1 MTRTT
6 IADVAKAAG
15 VSVSTVSRALRGL
28 DRVNPE
34 TRERVE
40 KEANRLHFSFS
51 KSASSLASGKTMR
64 IAVLL
69 PSEISSWFNS
79 HAFEGIY
86 EVMSKADYD
95 VVPYIVW
102 TQEDLDR
109 FFQNLP
115 GNRNVDAII
124 EASFDFDEAKKRVL
138 GELTIPVVG
147 MNAPST
153 HGLDAGVA
161 IDDAAAMSAIVR
173 FLKSLGHKTLA
184 YIGQPVNAS
193 PFICSDI
200 VREKGF
206 LDAAKECGYGDDDII
221 IVPSLTHMDVQN
233 EQDIYSGI
241 VAQLFSAPKQPTG
254 ICVSVDATA
263 VPLLKELRRMGW
275 RVPQDVSVVG
285 FDDDP
290 SASIVDM
297 TTMHQNPTEIGRI
310 AARKTLAL
318 LAGETLEEPFSV
330 IPTSLVLRSTTERV
344 H

>member
-161 IDDAAAMSAIVR
+161 IDDAAAMSAIVH

-254 ICVSVDATA
+254 ICVSVDAAA

>member
-1 MTRTT
+1 M
-6 IADVAKAAG
+6 
-15 VSVSTVSRALRGL
+15 
-28 DRVNPE
+28 
-34 TRERVE
+34 
-40 KEANRLHFSFS
+40 
-51 KSASSLASGKTMR
+51 
-64 IAVLL
+64 
-69 PSEISSWFNS
+69 
-79 HAFEGIY
+79 
-86 EVMSKADYD
+86 
-95 VVPYIVW
+95 W

-241 VAQLFSAPKQPTG
+241 VAQLLSAPKQPTG
-254 ICVSVDATA
+254 ICVSVDAAA

-275 RVPQDVSVVG
+275 HVPQDVSVVG

-310 AARKTLAL
+310 AARKTLTL

>member
-254 ICVSVDATA
+254 ICVSVDAAA

>member
-233 EQDIYSGI
+233 KQDIYSGI

-254 ICVSVDATA
+254 ICVSVDAAA

>member
-102 TQEDLDR
+102 TQEELDR

-138 GELTIPVVG
+138 GELTLPVVG

-254 ICVSVDATA
+254 ICVSVDAAA

>member
-86 EVMSKADYD
+86 EVMSEADYD

-147 MNAPST
+147 MNAPSA

-254 ICVSVDATA
+254 ICVSVDAAA

>member
-206 LDAAKECGYGDDDII
+206 LDVAKECGYGDDDII

-254 ICVSVDATA
+254 ICVSVDAAA

>member
-147 MNAPST
+147 MNAPSA

-254 ICVSVDATA
+254 ICVSVDAAA

>member
-34 TRERVE
+34 TRERIE

-254 ICVSVDATA
+254 ICVSVDAAA

-275 RVPQDVSVVG
+275 RVTQDVSVVG

>member
-233 EQDIYSGI
+233 EQDIYS
-241 VAQLFSAPKQPTG
+241 AA
-254 ICVSVDATA
+254 A

-275 RVPQDVSVVG
+275 HVPQDVSVVG

-310 AARKTLAL
+310 AARKTLTL

>member
-69 PSEISSWFNS
+69 PSEISSWFTS

-193 PFICSDI
+193 PFICSNI

-254 ICVSVDATA
+254 ICVSVDAAA

-318 LAGETLEEPFSV
+318 LAGETLEEPFSI

>member
-254 ICVSVDATA
+254 ICVSVDAAA

-310 AARKTLAL
+310 AACKTLAL

>member
-86 EVMSKADYD
+86 EMMSKADYD

-254 ICVSVDATA
+254 ICVSVDAAA

>member
-51 KSASSLASGKTMR
+51 KSASSLAFGKTMR

-254 ICVSVDATA
+254 ICVSVDAAA

>member
-40 KEANRLHFSFS
+40 KEANRPHFSFS

-254 ICVSVDATA
+254 ICVSVDAAA

>member
-1 MTRTT
+1 
-6 IADVAKAAG
+6 
-15 VSVSTVSRALRGL
+15 
-28 DRVNPE
+28 
-34 TRERVE
+34 
-40 KEANRLHFSFS
+40 
-51 KSASSLASGKTMR
+51 
-64 IAVLL
+64 
-69 PSEISSWFNS
+69 
-79 HAFEGIY
+79 
-86 EVMSKADYD
+86 MSKADYD

-254 ICVSVDATA
+254 ICVSVDAAA

>member
-34 TRERVE
+34 TRERIE

-254 ICVSVDATA
+254 ICVSVDAAA

>member
-86 EVMSKADYD
+86 EVMSKADYY

-241 VAQLFSAPKQPTG
+241 VAQLLSAPKQTTG
-254 ICVSVDATA
+254 ICVSVDAAA

-275 RVPQDVSVVG
+275 HVPQDVSVVG

>member
-34 TRERVE
+34 TRERIE

-254 ICVSVDATA
+254 ICVSVDAAA

-330 IPTSLVLRSTTERV
+330 IPTSLVLRSTMERV

>member
-254 ICVSVDATA
+254 ICVSVDAAA

-275 RVPQDVSVVG
+275 HVPQDVSVVG

>member
-254 ICVSVDATA
+254 ICVSVDAAA

-310 AARKTLAL
+310 AARKTLTL